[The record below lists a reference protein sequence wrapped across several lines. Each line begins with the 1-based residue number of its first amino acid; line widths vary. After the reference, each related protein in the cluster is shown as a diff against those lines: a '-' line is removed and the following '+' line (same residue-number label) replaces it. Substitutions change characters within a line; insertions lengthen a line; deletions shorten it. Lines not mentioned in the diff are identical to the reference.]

1 MHTATRKSIWSLG
14 MIDGQI
20 LILTNKPN
28 KGGVKTFKNKLTIIW
43 DVSNNFQTT
52 PDFYIDC

>member
-28 KGGVKTFKNKLTIIW
+28 KGGVNTFKNKLTIIW

-52 PDFYIDC
+52 PDF